1 MYYRRHIFHSN
12 FTKIVD
18 KTSFMHIIDANRC
31 RFGLAP
37 IYPHRFGFCFLC
49 YRTVHPTQKYQIPQN
64 MKAVIKNIYFRCSIE
79 MLHQIGNY
87 IELFPISYQ
96 ITILY
101 QFELFQ
107 YYSIIGNKSEKT
119 ITKILNKK
127 FKHIILIY
135 ILFQIKLY
143 L

>member
-1 MYYRRHIFHSN
+1 MVLVCKITPERIDFRFCTEQYFHV
-12 FTKIVD
+12 FRTKFEYGHFSQTPIS
-18 KTSFMHIIDANRC
+18 TS
-31 RFGLAP
+31 
-37 IYPHRFGFCFLC
+37 
-49 YRTVHPTQKYQIPQN
+49 PTQKYQIPQN
-64 MKAVIKNIYFRCSIE
+64 IKAVIKNIYFRCSIE

-107 YYSIIGNKSEKT
+107 YYSIIGNKSVKT

-135 ILFQIKLY
+135 ILFQINLY